1 MSNNPK
7 TRRFADTR
15 RLASS
20 EPCSTSRL
28 VGNWQLDEVVASG
41 RMRNVYFARPLGCP
55 PSWPA
60 DYAVKVLNADFAE
73 DPVAINSLQR
83 EAEVGR
89 HSSHSNLVPILEAGL
104 SDVHPHVVMPRLHG
118 ACLSD
123 VIQRVGRLAIPQA
136 IWIARQVGQALQ
148 HLHEN
153 GWIHA
158 DVKPANMIVSE
169 QGHATL
175 VDLGSSLRP
184 DESIF
189 SWQRPL
195 AGTLEYVAPET
206 LTSAMQ
212 TSPASD
218 IYSLGISLF
227 EMLTGRLPF
236 TASNPSEWVESQLR
250 KTPPRVSD
258 VLGQVPNEI
267 VDLVRRMLSKSP
279 LRRPQSAAE
288 LVDELSRLEIG
299 LLTTHQD
306 KSRSAVA

>member
-1 MSNNPK
+1 MSNYLE
-7 TRRFADTR
+7 TRRFSDTR
-15 RLASS
+15 RLSPS
-20 EPCSTSRL
+20 EPRTSTRL
-28 VGNWQLDEVVASG
+28 IGNWQLDEIAAAG
-41 RMRNVYFARPLGCP
+41 KMTNVYFARPLGCP

-60 DYAVKVLNADFAE
+60 DYAIKVLNGEFTE

-104 SDVHPHVVMPRLHG
+104 SGVHPHVVMPRLRG
-118 ACLSD
+118 ACLRD
-123 VIQRVGRLAIPQA
+123 VIQRVGRLAISQA

-158 DVKPANMIVSE
+158 DVKPANVIVSE
-169 QGHATL
+169 QGHVTL
-175 VDLGSSLRP
+175 VDLGSVLRP

-195 AGTLEYVAPET
+195 AGTLQYVAPET

-227 EMLTGRLPF
+227 EMLVGHLPF

-250 KTPPRVSD
+250 ETPPRVSD
-258 VLGQVPNEI
+258 IRGQVPED
-267 VDLVRRMLSKSP
+267 VADLVRRMLSKSP
-279 LRRPQSAAE
+279 LRRPQSAEE
-288 LVDELSRLEIG
+288 LVDELSRLEIR
-299 LLTTHQD
+299 LLAFRLD
-306 KSRSAVA
+306 ESSSAVA